1 MKRLLVYL
9 RARRKAKRVTSGQ
22 RVASRKN
29 RKLLK
34 AEQIAKA
41 AQLQLNYNED
51 GNGMGYC

>member
-9 RARRKAKRVTSGQ
+9 RARRKAKRAASGQ

-34 AEQIAKA
+34 AQAIAKA
-41 AQLQLNYNED
+41 AQLELNYNED
-51 GNGMGYC
+51 GNSMGYC